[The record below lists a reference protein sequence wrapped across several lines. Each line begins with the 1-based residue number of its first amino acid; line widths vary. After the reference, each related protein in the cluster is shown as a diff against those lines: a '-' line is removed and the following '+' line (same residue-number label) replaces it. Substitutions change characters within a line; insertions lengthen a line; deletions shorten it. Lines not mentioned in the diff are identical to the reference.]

1 MPCINRKL
9 IFVSITCV
17 LMAQISIVSAVTGR
31 ILDDIEAEQAD
42 TAALTAET
50 EIFRSIGMGIALSL
64 AQCEGQD
71 QCQVIDTNEIEQL
84 VNTLDERINGLI
96 LRQGGGKGEFTDI
109 LTAYVDQ
116 RENYLRYQ
124 KELEEITG
132 ITTADDGLSD
142 DDAFAEESVEF
153 GETSTDGVD
162 LSIFEDADEDLG
174 TDDLLEDD
182 FNPEADDL

>member
-1 MPCINRKL
+1 MPGIIRKL
-9 IFVSITCV
+9 IFTLITSIFMV
-17 LMAQISIVSAVTGR
+17 QVSIVSAATGR

-71 QCQVIDTNEIEQL
+71 QCQVIDANEIDQL
-84 VNTLDERINGLI
+84 LQTLDGRINDLI

-116 RENYLRYQ
+116 REKYLRYQ
-124 KELEEITG
+124 KDLEELIG
-132 ITTADDGLSD
+132 ITTADDSLPGED
-142 DDAFAEESVEF
+142 DLAEESVDF
-153 GETSTDGVD
+153 GDTSTDGVD
-162 LSIFEDADEDLG
+162 MSIFEDADEDLDNLFKDDF
-174 TDDLLEDD
+174 DDLED
-182 FNPEADDL
+182 L

>member
-1 MPCINRKL
+1 MSGINRKF
-9 IFVSITCV
+9 IFTFITGI
-17 LMAQISIVSAVTGR
+17 LMTQFSVVSAATGR

-64 AQCEGQD
+64 AQCEGED
-71 QCQVIDTNEIEQL
+71 QCQVIDANEIEQL
-84 VNTLDERINGLI
+84 VNTLDERINDLI

-109 LTAYVDQ
+109 LTVYVDQ

-124 KELEEITG
+124 KELEELIG
-132 ITTADDGLSD
+132 VTAADGGLPGEDDL
-142 DDAFAEESVEF
+142 AEESVDF

-162 LSIFEDADEDLG
+162 LSIFEDADEDLDELFKDDF
-174 TDDLLEDD
+174 DDLED
-182 FNPEADDL
+182 L

>member
-1 MPCINRKL
+1 MPGINRKL
-9 IFVSITCV
+9 IFISITCMLV
-17 LMAQISIVSAVTGR
+17 TQVSIVSAATGR
-31 ILDDIEAEQAD
+31 ILDAIEAEQAD

-71 QCQVIDTNEIEQL
+71 QCQVIDANEIEQL
-84 VNTLDERINGLI
+84 LGTLDERINDLI
-96 LRQGGGKGEFTDI
+96 LRQDGGKGEFTDI
-109 LTAYVDQ
+109 LTVYVDQ

-124 KELEEITG
+124 KELEEIIG
-132 ITTADDGLSD
+132 ITTADDGLPD